1 MENRLPP
8 LCIDGHRL
16 RNQTGGMKKLD
27 FTNKTVLITGA
38 SAGIGAAFARELA
51 RRGATLVLVARS
63 EERLARL
70 AAETSRAHV
79 IVADLSSPGAARRV
93 HEAVVAKGLEVD
105 VLVNNAGFGLHG
117 PFDALPLEAQRE
129 EIDLNVGALVE
140 LSHVFLPMI
149 ERRQGGIIQVAS
161 MAAFIAVPYMA
172 VYAATKA
179 FVLSFSAAL
188 WAEYRAR
195 GVRVLALVP
204 GATETSFFE
213 RAGEGAAAGAKK
225 ARPEDVVRVGL
236 AAFVAGRASVVHGSA
251 NRVFAFLSRFASRE
265 LSAKLLA
272 PMTMPKTPLL
282 RPAEPASSPPTSV
295 CRRT

>member
-1 MENRLPP
+1 MEIRLPW
-8 LCIDGHRL
+8 LCIDGYRA
-16 RNQTGGMKKLD
+16 RNQIGGMKK
-27 FTNKTVLITGA
+27 FEFANKTVLVTGA
-38 SAGIGAAFARELA
+38 SAGIGAAFARELS

-63 EERLARL
+63 DEKLSRL
-70 AAETSRAHV
+70 AAELGRAHV

-93 HEAVVAKGLEVD
+93 HEAVVAKGIEID

-117 PFDALPLEAQRE
+117 PFQALPLAAQRE

-140 LSHVFLPMI
+140 LTHVFLPMI

-225 ARPEDVVRVGL
+225 KARPKDVVRVGL
-236 AAFVAGRASVVHGSA
+236 AAFVTGRASVVHGTA
-251 NRVFAFLSRFASRE
+251 NGVFAFLSRFVSRE
-265 LSAKLLA
+265 LTAKMFA
-272 PMTMPKTPLL
+272 PMTKPKTPPLL
-282 RPAEPASSPPTSV
+282 RSADGRE
-295 CRRT
+295 

>member
-1 MENRLPP
+1 L
-8 LCIDGHRL
+8 
-16 RNQTGGMKKLD
+16 
-27 FTNKTVLITGA
+27 VTGA
-38 SAGIGAAFARELA
+38 SAGIGAAFARELS

-63 EERLARL
+63 EERLSHL
-70 AAETSRAHV
+70 AADIKRAHV

-93 HEAVVAKGLEVD
+93 HEAVVAKGIEVD

-117 PFDALPLEAQRE
+117 LFEALPLAAQRE

-161 MAAFIAVPYMA
+161 MAGFIAVPYMA

-188 WAEYRAR
+188 WAEYRSR

-236 AAFVAGRASVVHGSA
+236 AAFVAGRASVVHGNS

-265 LSAKLLA
+265 LSAKLFA
-272 PMTMPKTPLL
+272 KMTKPKTPLL
-282 RPAEPASSPPTSV
+282 LGSASP
-295 CRRT
+295 R